1 MNMEKYEIIVD
12 PDAEKSLNDIFQYIL
27 NDLKSPESAKSTS
40 YALLKAIHG
49 LDFAPKI
56 CRST

>member
-1 MNMEKYEIIVD
+1 MKMEKYEIIVD

-40 YALLKAIHG
+40 SKQ
-49 LDFAPKI
+49 PQ
-56 CRST
+56 R